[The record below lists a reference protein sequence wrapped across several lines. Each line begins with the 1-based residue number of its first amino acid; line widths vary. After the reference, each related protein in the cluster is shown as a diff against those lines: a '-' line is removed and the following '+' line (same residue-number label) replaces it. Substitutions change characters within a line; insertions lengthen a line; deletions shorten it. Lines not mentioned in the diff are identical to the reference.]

1 MKIFWYPPLF
11 NSALVPGIKND
22 QSLMV
27 NNGMKILRHP
37 FNVCYD
43 CDTVINKSLCFKP
56 ALLRKPIDFTTVINF
71 YHPLIFAHHSKRP
84 SFSRTPSARSNC
96 CAGQVRENKRG
107 VNLMEMRLNSCTT
120 MSSSQLDSIALFSF
134 YSELSEFT
142 SQKEKIQRRKIER
155 RSRRTRLT
163 LTLS

>member
-1 MKIFWYPPLF
+1 MQNSGRGVRKFFSIFPWGTKIFSLIFMGYRNFFGIWKF
-11 NSALVPGIKND
+11 HSALVPGIKND
-22 QSLMV
+22 WSLMV
-27 NNGMKILRHP
+27 NNKIKILRHP

-120 MSSSQLDSIALFSF
+120 MSSS
-134 YSELSEFT
+134 
-142 SQKEKIQRRKIER
+142 
-155 RSRRTRLT
+155 
-163 LTLS
+163 